1 MKKFLMGMALC
12 VAATSGLHAQ
22 DTTFDGT
29 LDCNGNRYMS
39 IPQNDAFNVAA
50 GTGEITVTARI
61 FIRNDYY
68 GKARGI
74 ICSRWHDTDYDWDWF
89 KKGAVDSIFMEA
101 RVPKTVSATTLL

>member
-12 VAATSGLHAQ
+12 VAATNGLHAQ

-39 IPQNDAFNVAA
+39 IPQSDAFNVAA
-50 GTGEITVTARI
+50 GTGEITVTARVW
-61 FIRNDYY
+61 IRGDYY

-74 ICSRWHDTDYDWDWF
+74 ICSRYHDRGLAGAWQ
-89 KKGAVDSIFMEA
+89 KK
-101 RVPKTVSATTLL
+101 RKRL